1 MWRQSLSRPMQ
12 PLYAACAPQEVFQS
26 RRCEFGGPVRPGF
39 LTRGA
44 ICFVRVG
51 RATRPVLERDS
62 VYRVALSSMI
72 RIRDFSETTI
82 VRLFIHE
89 AESAVSGSE

>member
-1 MWRQSLSRPMQ
+1 MWRQSLRGPCNPCML
-12 PLYAACAPQEVFQS
+12 PCAPQEVFQS

-51 RATRPVLERDS
+51 RATRPVLESDS
-62 VYRVALSSMI
+62 VYRVALSSMDAHQ
-72 RIRDFSETTI
+72 RFLGDDDCAFVHS
-82 VRLFIHE
+82 
-89 AESAVSGSE
+89 